1 MATTTFTTF
10 RMCPENTSCD
20 FYLEVKNDQYTT
32 ANRIHMDE
40 YRHEKTAC
48 EYGQYCDAFIRLCKN
63 GYEMHDIGHCT
74 IYLHVGRRGGLSVE
88 ENMKSKKFISGFER
102 WEPGKRS
109 ECRVST
115 NTGKDGDLVNELNK
129 NGFSYVLHPI
139 GGPYKC
145 LSDVVRDKLK
155 HPRHVRMGSPLNYDQ
170 MLAVILYTD
179 TAIYADLRLDEI
191 LFCQQN
197 PFEPGDNWHQQKWPI
212 FGAILDSAIRL
223 LYKYDERQNRP
234 PLVYHGLRDTEI
246 DKDVFNN
253 HGSQKRDNYFKYG
266 TFVSTSW
273 DKEVSLGFMCEKG
286 CLLEIDT
293 SEPPDGCQ
301 RLVGADV
308 SWISKFP
315 VECEFLIARK
325 PTFEIMEI
333 GFDIERNCQLVRVQ
347 NGNNL
352 YSNSD

>member
-1 MATTTFTTF
+1 
-10 RMCPENTSCD
+10 
-20 FYLEVKNDQYTT
+20 
-32 ANRIHMDE
+32 
-40 YRHEKTAC
+40 
-48 EYGQYCDAFIRLCKN
+48 
-63 GYEMHDIGHCT
+63 
-74 IYLHVGRRGGLSVE
+74 
-88 ENMKSKKFISGFER
+88 
-102 WEPGKRS
+102 
-109 ECRVST
+109 
-115 NTGKDGDLVNELNK
+115 
-129 NGFSYVLHPI
+129 
-139 GGPYKC
+139 
-145 LSDVVRDKLK
+145 
-155 HPRHVRMGSPLNYDQ
+155 
-170 MLAVILYTD
+170 
-179 TAIYADLRLDEI
+179 
-191 LFCQQN
+191 
-197 PFEPGDNWHQQKWPI
+197 
-212 FGAILDSAIRL
+212 
-223 LYKYDERQNRP
+223 YDERQNRP